1 MDVDTFLTKLTFG
14 EVGAIFLWM
23 EESTFLIRV
32 VAVREM
38 PASNLL
44 FISFMNF
51 FYWFWLS
58 TPDVIFM
65 LREIND

>member
-1 MDVDTFLTKLTFG
+1 MDVDAFLTKLTFG
-14 EVGAIFLWM
+14 EVGTIFLWM
-23 EESTFLIRV
+23 EESAFFVRV

-38 PASNLL
+38 PASYLL
-44 FISFMNF
+44 FVTFMNL
-51 FYWFWLS
+51 FYWLWFS